1 MRFCFIIRRK
11 ELLKEKLL
19 YMDYFLNDDNLDDDL
34 GEEGCFSLF
43 SYHSINEATYYAT
56 KSDFSTP

>member
-1 MRFCFIIRRK
+1 
-11 ELLKEKLL
+11 
-19 YMDYFLNDDNLDDDL
+19 MDYFLNDDNLDDDL

-43 SYHSINEATYYAT
+43 SYHSINDATYYAT